1 MRVHKHVISTIQ
13 ATVEAVL
20 PAMGLAYVLGD
31 DHCEWTVTRGT
42 HGLGLETLHP
52 GDRVSLKVER
62 YNQFAV
68 VREYAAIN

>member
-1 MRVHKHVISTIQ
+1 MRVHKHVMSTIS

-31 DHCEWTVTRGT
+31 DHIERAVTKST
-42 HGLGLETLHP
+42 EGLGLETLHP

-62 YNQFAV
+62 YNRFAV
-68 VREYAAIN
+68 VREYAAIA